1 MARPRTTT
9 PTKPDDARVQR
20 SIDLLSNAF
29 LSLLEHKSLEEI
41 SIRDI
46 TDEAGVSYPT
56 FFRRFD
62 GKDDLLNHIAAKEI
76 RHLLNLGQSTITRP
90 PEEDSGTELCDYVQ
104 AHRKLWKT
112 LLNGGAALAMREEF
126 MRTARQIADTRERAN
141 PWLPTDLAVPFVT
154 SGIFEII
161 AWWMR
166 MPEDY
171 PEENVITLFNALIID
186 SVRRP
191 RDIKLI

>member
-1 MARPRTTT
+1 M
-9 PTKPDDARVQR
+9 QR
-20 SIDLLSNAF
+20 SIDLISSAF
-29 LSLLEHKSLEEI
+29 LSLLEQKSLEDI

-46 TDEAGVSYPT
+46 TDNAGVSYPT

-62 GKDDLLNHIAAKEI
+62 GKDDLLNYIAAEEI
-76 RHLLNLGQSTITRP
+76 HHLLNLSQAEITRP
-90 PEEDSGTELCDYVQ
+90 PEEDTGNALCDYIQ
-104 AHRKLWKT
+104 AHRTLWTT
-112 LLNGGAALAMREEF
+112 LLNGGAAPAMREEF
-126 MRTARQIADTRERAN
+126 MRIARQIAETRAKGN

-186 SVRRP
+186 NVRRP
-191 RDIKLI
+191 RDVTLI